1 MSESMSTTFRDAVD
15 LAVITD
21 STRQLDVILG
31 DVLVGDLDPDGPSF
45 PTARSRFGD
54 DLADGVGYFLQNCG
68 LVTLDSARSR
78 VDEIDRE
85 EVIDLLVTA
94 RTVSRSFQA
103 AAEEF
108 DTTGYEIVCTLPD
121 SDPQF
126 ADLSPSDF
134 EMRRL
139 TSALLGLCR
148 DARES
153 LTVVSPYL
161 EAGGVEWLLPGIE
174 GALQR
179 GVDVTVVSRELEA
192 GEPNMA
198 ALSDLFD
205 LAGGDN
211 GKLRVYDYY
220 EADPDS
226 RRPLYTLHSKVL
238 VADGES
244 AYVGSANFTTYGFA
258 QNLEVG
264 VIVEG
269 SRVERLKRVFDA
281 VVSSAREV
289 TTT

>member
-1 MSESMSTTFRDAVD
+1 MSESVSIRFRDAVD
-15 LAVITD
+15 LAIITD
-21 STRQLDVILG
+21 STRQLDVILS
-31 DVLVGDLDPDGPSF
+31 DVLVGSPDSAEPSF

-68 LVTLDSARSR
+68 LATVDSKQSS
-78 VDEIDRE
+78 VQEIDRE
-85 EVIDLLVTA
+85 AVIELLVTA

-108 DTTGYEIVCTLPD
+108 DTGEYEIVCTLPD

-148 DARES
+148 DARKS

-161 EAGGVEWLLPGIE
+161 ESGGVEWLLPGIE
-174 GALQR
+174 GAIRR
-179 GVDVTVVSRELEA
+179 GVDVTVVSRELES

-211 GKLRVYDYY
+211 GELRVYDYY

-238 VADGES
+238 VADVDR
-244 AYVGSANFTTYGFA
+244 AYVGSANFTTYGFT
-258 QNLEVG
+258 QNLEIG
-264 VIVEG
+264 VVVEG
-269 SRVERLKRVFDA
+269 SQVEQLKRVFDT

>member
-1 MSESMSTTFRDAVD
+1 MSESVSNRFQNAVD
-15 LAVITD
+15 LAVIAD
-21 STRQLDVILG
+21 STSQLDVILS
-31 DVLVGDLDPDGPSF
+31 DVLVGAPEADGPSF
-45 PTARSRFGD
+45 PTARNRFGD
-54 DLADGVGYFLQNCG
+54 GLADGVGYFLENCG
-68 LVTLDSARSR
+68 LATIGTERSNLR
-78 VDEIDRE
+78 EIDRE
-85 EVIDLLVTA
+85 AVVDLLVTA
-94 RTVSRSFQA
+94 RLVSRSFEA

-108 DTTGYEIVCTLPD
+108 DTGEHEFVCTLPD
-121 SDPQF
+121 SDPDF

-134 EMRRL
+134 EMQRL

-148 DARES
+148 DASES

-161 EAGGVEWLLPGIE
+161 ESGGVEWLLHGIE
-174 GALQR
+174 GAIRR

-205 LAGGDN
+205 LAGGDH
-211 GKLRVYDYY
+211 GELRVYDYY

-238 VADGES
+238 VADAER
-244 AYVGSANFTTYGFA
+244 AYVGSANFTTYGFTE
-258 QNLEVG
+258 NLEVG

-269 SRVERLKRVFDA
+269 PHVKHLQQLFDT
-281 VVSSAREV
+281 VVASAREV

>member
-1 MSESMSTTFRDAVD
+1 MSSTFRDAVD

-31 DVLVGDLDPDGPSF
+31 DVLVGYPDSGEPSF

-68 LVTLDSARSR
+68 LATVDSEQSD
-78 VDEIDRE
+78 VSQIDRE
-85 EVIDLLVTA
+85 SVIDLLVTA

-108 DTTGYEIVCTLPD
+108 DTGDYEIVCTFPD

-134 EMRRL
+134 EMQRL

-161 EAGGVEWLLPGIE
+161 ESGGVEWILPGIE
-174 GALQR
+174 GALRR
-179 GVDVTVVSRELEA
+179 GVNVTVVSRELEP

-205 LAGGDN
+205 LAGGEN
-211 GKLRVYDYY
+211 GDLRVYDYY
-220 EADPDS
+220 EAQPDS

-238 VADGES
+238 VADADR
-244 AYVGSANFTTYGFA
+244 AYIGSANFTTYGFS

-264 VIVEG
+264 VVVKG
-269 SRVERLKRVFDA
+269 PQVERLEQVFDT
-281 VVSSAREV
+281 VVSSAQEV

>member
-1 MSESMSTTFRDAVD
+1 MSRPVSTRFQDAVD
-15 LAVITD
+15 LAVIAD

-31 DVLVGDLDPDGPSF
+31 DVLVGAPDYDGPLF

-54 DLADGVGYFLQNCG
+54 DLAEGVGYFLENCG
-68 LVTLDSARSR
+68 LATVDSKRSSVR
-78 VDEIDRE
+78 EIDRE
-85 EVIDLLVTA
+85 AVIDLLVTA
-94 RTVSRSFQA
+94 RIVSRSFQA

-108 DTTGYEIVCTLPD
+108 DTGEYEVVCTLPD

-126 ADLSPSDF
+126 ADLPPSSF

-139 TSALLGLCR
+139 TSALLDLCR

-161 EAGGVEWLLPGIE
+161 ESGGVEWLLPGIE
-174 GALQR
+174 GAIR
-179 GVDVTVVSRELEA
+179 RDVDVTVVSRELEA

-198 ALSDLFD
+198 ALDDLFD

-211 GKLRVYDYY
+211 GDLRVYDYY
-220 EADPDS
+220 EADPNS
-226 RRPLYTLHSKVL
+226 NRPLYTLHSKVL
-238 VADGES
+238 VADADR

-269 SRVERLKRVFDA
+269 SQVERLARVFDT

-289 TTT
+289 TKT

>member
-1 MSESMSTTFRDAVD
+1 MSEPVATRFQDAVD
-15 LAVITD
+15 LAIIAD

-31 DVLVGDLDPDGPSF
+31 DVLAGEPDSDGASF

-54 DLADGVGYFLQNCG
+54 DLVDGVWYFLQNCG
-68 LVTLDSARSR
+68 LATADPEQPNV
-78 VDEIDRE
+78 VGIERE
-85 EVIDLLVTA
+85 AVIDLLLMA

-103 AAEEF
+103 ASEEF
-108 DTTGYEIVCTLPD
+108 DTGEYEIVCTLPA

-134 EMRRL
+134 GMQRL
-139 TSALLGLCR
+139 TSSLLGLCR
-148 DARES
+148 EARES

-161 EAGGVEWLLPGIE
+161 ESGGVEWLLPGIE
-174 GALQR
+174 GAIRR
-179 GVDVTVVSRELEA
+179 GVDVTVVSRELET

-198 ALSDLFD
+198 ALSELLD

-211 GKLRVYDYY
+211 GELRVYDYY
-220 EADPDS
+220 EPDPDS
-226 RRPLYTLHSKVL
+226 RGPLYTLHSKVL
-238 VADGES
+238 VADADR
-244 AYVGSANFTTYGFA
+244 AYVGSANFTTYGFT

-264 VIVEG
+264 VVVEG
-269 SRVERLKRVFDA
+269 PRVERLGRIFDT

>member
-1 MSESMSTTFRDAVD
+1 MSESVSTRFRDAVD
-15 LAVITD
+15 LAIIADT
-21 STRQLDVILG
+21 TRQLDVILS
-31 DVLVGDLDPDGPSF
+31 DVLIGSPDSAERSF

-68 LVTLDSARSR
+68 LATVDSKQSIVR
-78 VDEIDRE
+78 EIDRE
-85 EVIDLLVTA
+85 AVIELLITA

-108 DTTGYEIVCTLPD
+108 DTGEYEIVCTLPD

-148 DARES
+148 DARET

-161 EAGGVEWLLPGIE
+161 ESGGIEWLLPGIE
-174 GALQR
+174 GAIQR
-179 GVDVTVVSRELEA
+179 GVDVTVVSRELES

-211 GKLRVYDYY
+211 GELQVYDYY

-226 RRPLYTLHSKVL
+226 RQPLYTLHSKVL
-238 VADGES
+238 IADADR
-244 AYVGSANFTTYGFA
+244 AYVGSANFTTYGFT

-264 VIVEG
+264 VVVEG
-269 SRVERLKRVFDA
+269 PQVKQLERVFGT
-281 VVSSAREV
+281 VISSAQEV

>member
-1 MSESMSTTFRDAVD
+1 MSESVSTRFRDAVD
-15 LAVITD
+15 LAVIAD

-31 DVLVGDLDPDGPSF
+31 DVLVGSPESDGPLF

-54 DLADGVGYFLQNCG
+54 DLADGVGYFLENCD
-68 LVTLDSARSR
+68 LATIDSKRSSVR
-78 VDEIDRE
+78 ELDRE
-85 EVIDLLVTA
+85 AVIDLLVTA

-108 DTTGYEIVCTLPD
+108 DTGEYEIVCTLPD

-139 TSALLGLCR
+139 TSALLNLCR

-153 LTVVSPYL
+153 LTIVSPYL
-161 EAGGVEWLLPGIE
+161 ESGGVEWLLPGIE
-174 GALQR
+174 GAIRR
-179 GVDVTVVSRELEA
+179 GVNVTVVSRELEA
-192 GEPNMA
+192 GEPNMV

-205 LAGGDN
+205 LAGGEN
-211 GKLRVYDYY
+211 GELRVYDYY
-220 EADPDS
+220 EANPDS
-226 RRPLYTLHSKVL
+226 RQPLYTLHSKVL
-238 VADGES
+238 VADADR

-269 SRVERLKRVFDA
+269 SRVERLERVFDT
-281 VVSSAREV
+281 VISSAREV

>member
-1 MSESMSTTFRDAVD
+1 MSTRFQDAVD
-15 LAVITD
+15 LAIIVD
-21 STRQLDVILG
+21 GTRQLDVILG
-31 DVLVGDLDPDGPSF
+31 DVLVGALDSDGPSF

-54 DLADGVGYFLQNCG
+54 DLADGVGYFLENCG
-68 LVTLDSARSR
+68 LATMDSEQSS
-78 VDEIDRE
+78 VKEIDRE
-85 EVIDLLVTA
+85 AMIDLLVTA

-103 AAEEF
+103 AADEF
-108 DTTGYEIVCTLPD
+108 DTGEYEIVCTFPD

-126 ADLSPSDF
+126 ANLSPSDF

-139 TSALLGLCR
+139 TSALLSLCR

-161 EAGGVEWLLPGIE
+161 ESGGVKWLLPGIE
-174 GALQR
+174 GAIRR
-179 GVDVTVVSRELEA
+179 GVDVTVVSRELKA

-198 ALSDLFD
+198 ALSDMFD

-211 GKLRVYDYY
+211 GDLRVYDYY
-220 EADPDS
+220 EAETDS

-238 VADGES
+238 VADANR

-258 QNLEVG
+258 RNLEVG
-264 VIVEG
+264 VVVEG
-269 SRVERLKRVFDA
+269 SQVERLERVFDT
-281 VVSSAREV
+281 VISSAREV

>member
-1 MSESMSTTFRDAVD
+1 MSSTFRDAVD

-21 STRQLDVILG
+21 NTRQLDVILG
-31 DVLVGDLDPDGPSF
+31 DVLVGFPDSSEPSF

-68 LVTLDSARSR
+68 LATVDSEQSD
-78 VDEIDRE
+78 VSQIDRE
-85 EVIDLLVTA
+85 SVIDLLVTA

-103 AAEEF
+103 ATEEF
-108 DTTGYEIVCTLPD
+108 DTGEYEIVCTFPD

-134 EMRRL
+134 EMQRL

-161 EAGGVEWLLPGIE
+161 ESGGVEWLLPGIE
-174 GALQR
+174 GALRR
-179 GVDVTVVSRELEA
+179 GVNVTVVSRELEP

-205 LAGGDN
+205 LAGGEN
-211 GKLRVYDYY
+211 GDLRIYDYY
-220 EADPDS
+220 EAHPDS

-238 VADGES
+238 VADADR
-244 AYVGSANFTTYGFA
+244 AYIGSANFTTYGFS

-264 VIVEG
+264 VIVKG
-269 SRVERLKRVFDA
+269 PQVERLDQVFDK
-281 VVSSAREV
+281 VVSSAQEV
-289 TTT
+289 TTA

>member
-1 MSESMSTTFRDAVD
+1 MSSTFRDAVD

-31 DVLVGDLDPDGPSF
+31 DVLVGVPDSGEPSF

-54 DLADGVGYFLQNCG
+54 DLADGVSYFLQNCG
-68 LVTLDSARSR
+68 LATVDSEQSG
-78 VDEIDRE
+78 VSKIDRE
-85 EVIDLLVTA
+85 SVIDLLVTA

-108 DTTGYEIVCTLPD
+108 DTGEYEIVCTFPD

-134 EMRRL
+134 EMQRL

-161 EAGGVEWLLPGIE
+161 ESGGVEWLLPGIE
-174 GALQR
+174 GALRR
-179 GVDVTVVSRELEA
+179 GVNVTVVSRELEP

-205 LAGGDN
+205 LAGGEN
-211 GKLRVYDYY
+211 GDLRVYDYY

-238 VADGES
+238 VADADR
-244 AYVGSANFTTYGFA
+244 AYIGSANFTTYGFS

-264 VIVEG
+264 VVVKG
-269 SRVERLKRVFDA
+269 PQVERLDQVFDT
-281 VVSSAREV
+281 VVSSAQEV